1 MSKVRPNVFTPQ
13 CPQPRGVGAG
23 GARGAVALPALFL
36 GGQGGAKCPFWN
48 RNSAYNII
56 SLFSLCV
63 PLFTPMCPKS
73 TILSR
78 NVSFS
83 VYMCALLHH
92 QCAIFNTP
100 TCPSK
105 LHVCPFQEFKCPSK
119 YEDALFSLRLSFST
133 PCVFLIHPSVSFS
146 IHMCPFSTT
155 SLPFSTPP

>member
-1 MSKVRPNVFTPQ
+1 MCVCVVVG
-13 CPQPRGVGAG
+13 RGVGVG

-83 VYMCALLHH
+83 VYTCALLHH

-105 LHVCPFQEFKCPSK
+105 LHACPFQEFKCPSK
-119 YEDALFSLRLSFST
+119 YEGMPFSAYVCPSRPHVHFS
-133 PCVFLIHPSVSFS
+133 HPSECILFNPHVPSS
-146 IHMCPFSTT
+146 TTSVPFST
-155 SLPFSTPP
+155 SPYALLSF

>member
-1 MSKVRPNVFTPQ
+1 MFYASAELSEQGDK
-13 CPQPRGVGAG
+13 
-23 GARGAVALPALFL
+23 GAVALPALFL

-48 RNSAYNII
+48 RNSAYNIV

-83 VYMCALLHH
+83 VYTCALLHH

-105 LHVCPFQEFKCPSK
+105 LHVCPFQEFKCPAK
-119 YEDALFSLRLSFST
+119 YEDALFSLRLSFPT
-133 PCVFLIHPSVSFS
+133 PCAFLTSIRVYPFQSTCALLNHQCALLNTPICPSKQK
-146 IHMCPFSTT
+146 
-155 SLPFSTPP
+155 